1 MTKTRTLKAIRAE
14 IKAHGYKFQSILGFG
29 NNSKTIKSDLAS
41 DYLTAI
47 AYLQPNYSTCTF
59 SKMAKCDVA
68 CLNTAGRGG
77 MNNVQRVRH
86 DRTKCYYEHPE
97 LFMELLHVEINQHIR
112 RCKKSS
118 RLCAIRLNGTSD
130 LDWSAVAKRYP
141 QVQFYDYTKDLGRVR
156 KWIEMD
162 AEPRSFGSAL
172 IRRHRQRP
180 SNYHVTLSWSGASK
194 VYMKRC
200 LELMD
205 LDPQLNVAMVFRD
218 NSTVQSLIGKT
229 LFGRTVIDGDKTDLR
244 FLDPASCIVALW
256 AKGGAKHDDTG
267 FVVDVAKTPSTN
279 RNIIL
284 QNTSL

>member
-1 MTKTRTLKAIRAE
+1 MIKTRTLKVIKAE
-14 IKAHGYKFQSILGFG
+14 IKSHGYKFQSILGFG

-77 MNNVQRVRH
+77 MNNVQLVRH

-97 LFMELLHVEINQHIR
+97 LFMELLHVEISQHIR
-112 RCKKSS
+112 RCKKHF

-130 LDWSAVAKRYP
+130 IDWSIVAKRYP

-156 KWIEMD
+156 KWD
-162 AEPRSFGSAL
+162 Y
-172 IRRHRQRP
+172 P

-200 LELMD
+200 LELME
-205 LDPQLNVAMVFRD
+205 LHPQLNVAIVFRD
-218 NSTVQSLIGKT
+218 NATVQSLLGKT
-229 LFGRTVIDGDKTDLR
+229 LFDRTIIDGDKTDLR
-244 FLDPASCIVALW
+244 FLDPVSCIVALW

-267 FVVDVAKTPSTN
+267 FVVDVADLP
-279 RNIIL
+279 IH
-284 QNTSL
+284 